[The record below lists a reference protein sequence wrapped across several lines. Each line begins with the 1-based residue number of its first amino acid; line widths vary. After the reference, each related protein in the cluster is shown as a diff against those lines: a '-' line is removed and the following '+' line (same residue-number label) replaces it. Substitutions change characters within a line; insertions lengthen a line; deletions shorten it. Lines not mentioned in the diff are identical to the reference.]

1 MMFSIFRIHL
11 YCVPAFSACISIASG
26 GNGIPYFNLSTS
38 QPLNLS
44 TSQPVWRRL
53 NLSTCISTVF
63 QHCVRAFLLHF
74 YRAPAL
80 FSVRIPTV
88 FQHWV
93 RAFLLICSTLCMHFF
108 ACLLHVDW
116 FGLLCLCAHFY
127 CVPALS
133 ACISIALQHSLH
145 AFLLY
150 PSTVFQHC
158 MRAFLLYSSTF
169 LVAFTHVCM
178 CLYVFVPYTI
188 YHIRYASISEETR
201 KWTCSFLHFTA
212 DSD

>member
-1 MMFSIFRIHL
+1 MILNHFSSLICLHF

-26 GNGIPYFNLSTS
+26 GNGILDFNLSTS
-38 QPLNLS
+38 Q
-44 TSQPVWRRL
+44 RL

-63 QHCVRAFLLHF
+63 QHCVRAFILHF

-108 ACLLHVDW
+108 ACLLHVYW
-116 FGLLCLCAHFY
+116 FGLLRLCAHFY

-150 PSTVFQHC
+150 PSTIFQHC
-158 MRAFLLYSSTF
+158 MRAFLSIFKHFSGCIYIVLYCMY
-169 LVAFTHVCM
+169 VCIV
-178 CLYVFVPYTI
+178 CVLYCIVLYEHSVCVVLYVFV
-188 YHIRYASISEETR
+188 
-201 KWTCSFLHFTA
+201 CVCMC
-212 DSD
+212 

>member
-1 MMFSIFRIHL
+1 MILKHFNMFFAWISTVFQHFLR
-11 YCVPAFSACISIASG
+11 AFPLLREAMESLI
-26 GNGIPYFNLSTS
+26 STS

-44 TSQPVWRRL
+44 TSQPL
-53 NLSTCISTVF
+53 NLSGGVSTSQPAF
-63 QHCVRAFLLHF
+63 RLYSSTACAFLLHF

-108 ACLLHVDW
+108 ACLLHWDW

-150 PSTVFQHC
+150 PSTIFQHC
-158 MRAFLLYSSTF
+158 MRAF
-169 LVAFTHVCM
+169 
-178 CLYVFVPYTI
+178 P
-188 YHIRYASISEETR
+188 
-201 KWTCSFLHFTA
+201 
-212 DSD
+212 